1 MLRYHGRSTDG
12 GFSHAQ
18 SRSLIYRFKDD
29 LDLPP
34 LGGERQ
40 DSTMPV
46 PKRRT
51 SKRVKNQRRA
61 HDALTTPQWSSC
73 ANCGE
78 TVLPHRA
85 CSKCGYYRGRAVLK
99 VAES

>member
-1 MLRYHGRSTDG
+1 
-12 GFSHAQ
+12 
-18 SRSLIYRFKDD
+18 
-29 LDLPP
+29 
-34 LGGERQ
+34 
-40 DSTMPV
+40 MPV

-73 ANCGE
+73 AHCGE

-85 CSKCGYYRGRAVLK
+85 CSKCGYYRGRAALK
-99 VAES
+99 IAES